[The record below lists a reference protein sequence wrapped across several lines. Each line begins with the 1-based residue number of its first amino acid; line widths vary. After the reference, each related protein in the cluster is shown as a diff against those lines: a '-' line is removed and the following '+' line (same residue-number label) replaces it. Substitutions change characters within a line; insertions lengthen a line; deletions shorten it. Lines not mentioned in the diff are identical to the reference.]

1 MRIPLTRVT
10 FGLDFI
16 LGIVPVVGDFAGLLC
31 GVPIVLVAVQ
41 KRRPAVV
48 ILAMAAN
55 ALLDAVVGSIPV
67 LGNLFDLF
75 WKAHQKNL
83 LLLQEPESLTAV
95 LRDAWWKFAGLVAVV
110 VLLLVLSVYLV
121 VVLLWWLQ
129 RFAMAGWSIGP
140 L

>member
-1 MRIPLTRVT
+1 M
-10 FGLDFI
+10 
-16 LGIVPVVGDFAGLLC
+16 
-31 GVPIVLVAVQ
+31 
-41 KRRPAVV
+41 V

-75 WKAHQKNL
+75 WKSHQKNL

-95 LRDAWWKFAGLVAVV
+95 LREAWWKLAGLVAVV
-110 VLLLVLSVYLV
+110 ALLLILSVYLV

-129 RFAMAGWSIGP
+129 RFAMAGWGIGP
-140 L
+140 A